1 MIGTTKELI
10 PKMLNLPQDKIYELK
25 EHKEKRSLDAN
36 AYYWQLVTKIA
47 DVLRANKE
55 DIHFKMLK
63 QYGQVSSIMMLSS
76 IDIRGFVKYYEVDSK
91 RVVNDKE
98 FTVYKVFKGSSEM
111 NTKEMSN
118 LIDGV
123 VYEAK
128 ELDIET
134 KTPKEIAELKSL
146 WNIITKQ

>member
-1 MIGTTKELI
+1 MSIIGKPLELI
-10 PKMLNLPQDKIYELK
+10 PKITKLDLEKKYEVK
-25 EHKEKRSLDAN
+25 EYREKRSLQAN
-36 AYYWQLVTKIA
+36 DYYWTLVTEIA

-63 QYGQVSSIMMLSS
+63 QYGQASSIMMLSS
-76 IDIRGFVKYYEVDSK
+76 IDIRGFVKYYEVESK
-91 RVVNDKE
+91 RMVKGKE

-134 KTPKEIAELKSL
+134 RTPEELAKL
-146 WNIITKQ
+146 KHYGEALK

>member
-1 MIGTTKELI
+1 MKGTVKELI

-36 AYYWQLVTKIA
+36 GYYWSLVSQIA

-55 DIHFKMLK
+55 DIHLKMLK

-76 IDIRGFVKYYEVDSK
+76 IDISGFVKYYEVESK
-91 RVVNDKE
+91 RIVKGKE

-134 KTPKEIAELKSL
+134 KTPKK
-146 WNIITKQ
+146 

>member
-1 MIGTTKELI
+1 MIGTPNEIIKWL
-10 PKMLNLPQDKIYELK
+10 LNQDKNIKFKIEK
-25 EHKEKRSLDAN
+25 NKEKRSLDSN

-76 IDIRGFVKYYEVDSK
+76 IDIRGFVKYYEVESK

-146 WNIITKQ
+146 WK